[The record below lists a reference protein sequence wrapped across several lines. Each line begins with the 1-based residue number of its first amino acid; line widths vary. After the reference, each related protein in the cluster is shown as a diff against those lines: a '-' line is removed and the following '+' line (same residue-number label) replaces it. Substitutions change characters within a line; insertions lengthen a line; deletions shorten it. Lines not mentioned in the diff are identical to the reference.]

1 MRGNRARALLCS
13 EIRAGVQCLAM
24 DEVNVNAVLHSILS
38 SESVTDG
45 ERTFPLRHPDF
56 PALPVHMD
64 EDEGALLQAIVRRV
78 KPRVSVEIGFAY
90 GVSTLY
96 ICDALAEVN
105 QSARHIVMD
114 PFQSTQWRGI
124 GLHNVRQAGFGS
136 MVDFREDH
144 SEIVLPELV
153 RSGLVA
159 DFALIDGRHTFDQ
172 VMVEFYYLN
181 RLLRVGG
188 VMAFD
193 DADRRSVNRV
203 IRHALTYPAYRVFDA
218 GRSHAD
224 RVSLAGRLRRTAV
237 ALPGAAAV
245 LRPDFVKRDWDLGV
259 HSTCVALEKV
269 GEDRRTS
276 GWDRAF

>member
-1 MRGNRARALLCS
+1 MNP
-13 EIRAGVQCLAM
+13 
-24 DEVNVNAVLHSILS
+24 VLHSILS

-45 ERTFPLRHPDF
+45 QRTFPLRHPDF

-64 EDEGALLQAIVRRV
+64 EDEGALLQRIVRRV
-78 KPRVSVEIGFAY
+78 KPRVSLEIGFAY

-96 ICDALAEVN
+96 ICEALAEVN
-105 QSARHIVMD
+105 QPVRHIVID
-114 PFQSTQWRGI
+114 PFQSSQWRGI
-124 GLHNVRQAGFGS
+124 GLHNVQEAGFGS
-136 MVDFREDH
+136 LVDFREDY
-144 SEIVLPELV
+144 SEVVLPELV
-153 RSGLVA
+153 RSGLVV
-159 DFALIDGRHTFDQ
+159 DFALIDGWQTFDQ

-218 GRSHAD
+218 GPSRAG
-224 RVSLAGRLRRTAV
+224 RVSLAGRLRRAAV

-259 HSTCVALEKV
+259 LGSCVALEKI

-276 GWDRAF
+276 GWDKPF